1 MKISR
6 RGAEA
11 HREDLSDCRYCSVV
25 SQANGE
31 DPIGTAGT
39 VDEWL
44 IVEVPRPWKAE
55 LWQEKP
61 EFQPLLQVVERLASN
76 PMRYFK
82 GRLLAIAPDKGY
94 THPEWVRVFYY
105 QRPAQLFA
113 QYTKQEYL
121 LPLIQ
126 VAPLTEALLFQPQNL
141 LSFQTY
147 RQLTDNIRE
156 ILVCTHANY
165 DLACGRFGYPL
176 YQLLRQKY
184 ATESDSLRVWQTNH
198 FGGHQFAPTLID
210 FPTGQ
215 VWGHLKADI
224 LDSLIYRQGDVSQL
238 RNFYRGCA
246 GLGKFEQIAEREI
259 WMQSG
264 WDWLDYSK
272 AGRILAQDEGGIV
285 RSLLK
290 GILKRVPSLKLKL
303 VVARWDQQA
312 TWAKVLIDYT
322 SSNNSH
328 QGAYEATLKLTGTVT
343 SKHKSGDD
351 VPLTT
356 VNQYGIAHLLKIRN
370 S

>member
-1 MKISR
+1 M
-6 RGAEA
+6 
-11 HREDLSDCRYCSVV
+11 DCRYCSVV

-61 EFQPLLQVVERLASN
+61 EFQPLLQVVEQLASN

-82 GRLLAIAPDKGY
+82 GRLLAIAPDKAY

-121 LPLIQ
+121 LPLTQ
-126 VAPLTEALLFQPQNL
+126 VALLAETVLFQPQNL
-141 LSFQTY
+141 PSFQIY
-147 RQLTDNIRE
+147 RQPTEHIRE

-215 VWGHLKADI
+215 LWGHLKADV
-224 LDSLIYRQGDVSQL
+224 LDCLIYRQGDVSQL
-238 RNFYRGCA
+238 QPFYRGWT

-259 WMQSG
+259 WMQLG
-264 WDWLDYSK
+264 WDWLDYPKS
-272 AGRILAQDEGGIV
+272 GRILAQDEGGIV

-290 GILKRVPSLKLKL
+290 SIFKRVPSPKLKL
-303 VVARWDQQA
+303 VVARWDEQA
-312 TWAKVLIDYT
+312 TWAKVEIDYT

-328 QGAYEATLKLTGTVT
+328 RSAYEATVKLTGTVN
-343 SKHKSGDD
+343 SKRKSGDD
-351 VPLTT
+351 VPLTS
-356 VNQYGIAHLLKIRN
+356 VNQYSIDHLLKICN